1 MCHKHPKDFFSLNRK
16 VRAYLELISKR
27 PKDLDMPMLFHC
39 HLCDKPTANRDGLC
53 NDCKKKGVIDDVNR
67 NNIVDVSIISNRVT
81 NVTERS

>member
-1 MCHKHPKDFFSLNRK
+1 
-16 VRAYLELISKR
+16 
-27 PKDLDMPMLFHC
+27 MPMLFHC